1 MMLYPA
7 MRDLLK
13 KVPSRYQL
21 VNVVASR
28 AREIASEAEIAG
40 EPLDDKPVSIAI
52 QEVADGKLD
61 ERSAPLFRPFL
72 GLQGGR
78 KHGVRRG
85 QGRRIQGGLRHR

>member
-52 QEVADGKLD
+52 QEVADCKLD
-61 ERSAPLFRPFL
+61 ERLEQV
-72 GLQGGR
+72 G
-78 KHGVRRG
+78 
-85 QGRRIQGGLRHR
+85 

>member
-28 AREIASEAEIAG
+28 ARAIASEAEIAG
-40 EPLDDKPVSIAI
+40 EPLDDKPVSMAI

-61 ERSAPLFRPFL
+61 ERLEQV
-72 GLQGGR
+72 G
-78 KHGVRRG
+78 
-85 QGRRIQGGLRHR
+85 